1 MKNCERE
8 DALGRMLALLES
20 TGETRK
26 TAFTTKMRSELGI
39 SRNPARQL
47 LDEAVRRGLVSAT
60 RRPSPSFADRPSI
73 FLARTDVAF
82 VPMQRRPESPAEVRA
97 GENAACVLPVAE
109 VWMTV
114 PGVSMP
120 FEVSNYGRLRKI
132 VHDKDAIS
140 RDAAFGY
147 EMRELEYDEVAG
159 RYGWNVNHLGGDLF
173 LDRDDLM
180 RRFIGVRRVID
191 RVEEI
196 DALKR

>member
-8 DALGRMLALLES
+8 EALGRMLALLGS

-26 TAFTTKMRSELGI
+26 TAFTAKMRSELGI
-39 SRNPARQL
+39 SRNRARL
-47 LDEAVRRGLVSAT
+47 LVDEAVGRGLVSAT

-82 VPMQRRPESPAEVRA
+82 VPGETPPGSPAEIRG
-97 GENAACVLPVAE
+97 GEDAACVLPVAE

-132 VHDKDAIS
+132 VRDRDAIF
-140 RDAAFGY
+140 RDAEIGY
-147 EMRELEYDEVAG
+147 EMRELEYDDVAG

-180 RRFIGVRRVID
+180 RRFVGVRRVID

-196 DALKR
+196 DAMKR